1 MRVISQVLNFSE
13 KDRMQEAK
21 MVAQLQGAD
30 GDLLNITLDAAEI
43 DLLTLPEC
51 VIDWEED
58 AGEHVMGRAS

>member
-13 KDRMQEAK
+13 RDRMQEAK

-30 GDLLNITLDAAEI
+30 GDLLDITFDAAEI

-51 VIDWEED
+51 VID
-58 AGEHVMGRAS
+58 